1 MRPLRISTVLS
12 VVVAAVLIGSA
23 AQAQSQAPSSQ
34 AIAQKLPVE
43 DYQRLP
49 LPPGIQVVNTDIEGW
64 VFATAEGRTLY
75 QWPFRALRNGD
86 GGEQKG
92 KPTCDN
98 TVYTE
103 NAGLMSPYPG
113 GFILPDVEKR
123 LSCAQLW
130 PPVLAP
136 ADAKGVDK
144 WTVIKRPDGSSQWAY
159 DGYAMYTSNLDKKP
173 GDTNGGTRRRVGGE
187 SGALREPVGPPTRIP
202 PGFIVIPVATGRLV
216 ATADRASVYT
226 WDRDAPNKSNCFGAC
241 AEEWITVQAPEFAA
255 PQGDW
260 GIIQRSP
267 GVRQWTFR
275 SKPIYTYALS
285 PEGRNASLQGSD
297 VPGWRNV
304 YTQLAPTLPKGFTA
318 QDSPAGQAIADKNGK
333 TIYIYNCNDDAIDQ
347 QSCNHPDTTQAYR
360 VAVCGGG
367 SQEKC
372 MRTFPYVLAD
382 PGAKSDS
389 VVWSIMEID
398 AKTGHRA
405 APGHADALR
414 VWAYRDRPVYTF
426 YLDQEPGDIK
436 GDSWGEFQGARN
448 GFKALWL
455 RDDYF
460 NNAS

>member
-1 MRPLRISTVLS
+1 MRPLRTVKILS
-12 VVVAAVLIGSA
+12 VAVVAGLIAGA
-23 AQAQSQAPSSQ
+23 AQAQTQARSGPT
-34 AIAQKLPVE
+34 E

-49 LPPGIQVVNTDIEGW
+49 LPPGIQVVISEIEGP
-64 VFATAEGRTLY
+64 VFATAEGKTLY

-98 TVYTE
+98 TIYRE

-123 LSCAQLW
+123 MSCVQLW

-136 ADAKGVDK
+136 ADAKPVDK
-144 WTVIKRPDGSSQWAY
+144 WTVVKRPDGAMQWAY
-159 DGYAMYTSNLDKKP
+159 DGYPMYTSILDKRP
-173 GDTNGGTRRRVGGE
+173 GDANGGTRRRVGGE
-187 SGALREPVGPPTRIP
+187 AGALREPVGPPARTP
-202 PGFIVIPVATGRLV
+202 PGFIIIQVATGRLV

-226 WDRDAPNKSNCFGAC
+226 WDRDAPNKSNCFDRC
-241 AEEWITVQAPEFAA
+241 AEDWTPVLAPEFAA
-255 PQGDW
+255 PQGEW
-260 GIIQRSP
+260 GVIQRSP

-275 SKPIYTYALS
+275 SKPLYTYALS

-297 VPGWRNV
+297 VPGWHNV
-304 YTQLAPTLPKGFTA
+304 YTQRAPEPPKGFTI
-318 QDSPAGQAIADKNGK
+318 QDAPSGQVIADKNGK
-333 TIYIYNCNDDAIDQ
+333 TIYMYNCNDDAVDQ
-347 QSCNHPDTTQAYR
+347 QSCNHPDSTQAYR
-360 VAVCGGG
+360 IAVCGGG

-382 PGAKSDS
+382 KDAVSNS
-389 VVWSIMEID
+389 QVWSIMEID

-405 APGHADALR
+405 AAGQADALR

-436 GDSWGEFQGARN
+436 GDSWGEFQGSRN
-448 GFKALWL
+448 GFKAMWR

>member
-1 MRPLRISTVLS
+1 MRPLRSVKVLS
-12 VVVAAVLIGSA
+12 VAVVAGLLTGA
-23 AQAQSQAPSSQ
+23 AHAQM
-34 AIAQKLPVE
+34 KRGEPVE

-49 LPPGIQVVNTDIEGW
+49 LPAGIQVVITDIEGP
-64 VFATAEGRTLY
+64 VFATAEGKTLY

-92 KPTCDN
+92 KPTCDD
-98 TVYTE
+98 TVYRE

-136 ADAKGVDK
+136 ADAKAVDK
-144 WTVIKRPDGSSQWAY
+144 WTVVKRPDGRMQWAY
-159 DGYAMYTSNLDKKP
+159 DGFPMYTSALDKKP
-173 GDTNGGTRRRVGGE
+173 GDVNGGTRRRVTGE
-187 SGALREPVGPPTRIP
+187 AGALREPVGPPPRIP
-202 PGFIVIPVATGRLV
+202 PGFIVIQVATGRLV
-216 ATADRASVYT
+216 ATADRSSVYT
-226 WDRDAPNKSNCFGAC
+226 SDRDAPNKSNCYDRC
-241 AEEWITVQAPEFAA
+241 AEEWTPVLAPEFAA
-255 PQGDW
+255 PQGEW

-275 SKPIYTYALS
+275 TKPIYTYALS

-297 VPGWRNV
+297 VPGWHNV
-304 YTQLAPTLPKGFTA
+304 YTQRAPKPPKGFTV
-318 QDSPAGQAIADKNGK
+318 QDASSGQVVADKNGK
-333 TIYIYNCNDDAIDQ
+333 TIYIYNCNDDAWDQ
-347 QSCNHPDTTQAYR
+347 QSCNHPDLTQAYR
-360 VAVCGGG
+360 IAVCGGG

-372 MRTFPYVLAD
+372 MRTFPYVLAGRD
-382 PGAKSDS
+382 DVSDS
-389 VVWSIMEID
+389 QAWSIIEID

-405 APGHADALR
+405 AAGQTDALR

-448 GFKALWL
+448 GFKAFWL